1 MLFQNLCGLTQAH
14 NSLACPHSTCES
26 ADSKK
31 FQSFVRLLH
40 LPKNISAAA
49 HSVEGGRKLQF
60 VLLTHGCACSGDAPA
75 EIA

>member
-1 MLFQNLCGLTQAH
+1 LPKNI
-14 NSLACPHSTCES
+14 
-26 ADSKK
+26 
-31 FQSFVRLLH
+31 
-40 LPKNISAAA
+40 PKNISAAA